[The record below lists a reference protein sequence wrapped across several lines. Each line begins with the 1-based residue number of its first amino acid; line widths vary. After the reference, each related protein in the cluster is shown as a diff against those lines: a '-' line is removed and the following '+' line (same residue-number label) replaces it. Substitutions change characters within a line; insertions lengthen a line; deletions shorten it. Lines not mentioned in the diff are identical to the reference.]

1 MWQGLCD
8 VLEIVDLKKDA
19 RFILNEDRYK
29 NRHELWP
36 ILEGAFMM
44 YEADHWVPRL
54 LEAGIPVG
62 EINSLDKA
70 LSNPQIVER
79 EMVLPLSNEDGDEI
93 KVAGNPLN
101 YHVRQKPNTGIR
113 LN

>member
-1 MWQGLCD
+1 MANPRGCIHD
-8 VLEIVDLKKDA
+8 VRGGSL
-19 RFILNEDRYK
+19 
-29 NRHELWP
+29 
-36 ILEGAFMM
+36 GA
-44 YEADHWVPRL
+44 RL

-79 EMVLPLSNEDGDEI
+79 EMVAACNEDGDEI

-101 YHVRQKPNTGIR
+101 YHSSKPNTGIR